1 MSKFDNYCGSGPLY
15 WIQQQRGIGGCR
27 ALDPPPKSPIGPIY
41 AFPEL
46 FRGQIL
52 AIHILTFGKIF
63 RRAILTT
70 TFAFSKIS
78 QQISGLVLSGEYISR
93 EEVRPIFQV
102 ADLAI

>member
-1 MSKFDNYCGSGPLY
+1 M
-15 WIQQQRGIGGCR
+15 GGT
-27 ALDPPPKSPIGPIY
+27 PNPPKFPNSPFY

-63 RRAILTT
+63 RRAISTR
-70 TFAFSKIS
+70 TFAKSTKS
-78 QQISGLVLSGEYISR
+78 QQSSGLVLSREYIFR
-93 EEVRPIFQV
+93 EEARPIFQI